1 MKKLNITNEE
11 ISHLASLANLS
22 LTESEK
28 EKFKNQFSETLDY
41 VENLKEL
48 DTDNVSDN
56 SYIFDVENVN
66 FEDKEDNART
76 FSQSDSLKNAKRKT
90 DSYFIVEKIM

>member
-1 MKKLNITNEE
+1 MKSTNITNEE

-76 FSQSDSLKNAKRKT
+76 FSQSDALKNAKRKT